1 MVRIICHLRY
11 LIRLFAIA
19 HAFLLIGVGPVAAR
33 DIFVD
38 NVAGDDLL
46 DGTLPT
52 NTSPG
57 IGPLHTITRALR
69 AAGPGDR
76 ISLANTGEPYRE
88 SVSLVGSRHSG
99 SAVGPFTIEGN
110 GAVMDGTAAVPPE
123 AWQWFRGDVFRFQPP
138 KKQFQQ
144 LFLDGLPA
152 VRHPAGT
159 QDGVAAQLQPMEWA
173 ETGGWIYFRVEE
185 GRLPQ
190 EYALGYSVWPVGITL
205 YKVEGVVIS
214 NLVVQGFR
222 IDGLNLNDA
231 TGPVVL
237 YNVTA
242 RFNGRSGVAIVG
254 ASEVDLQSC
263 TLEGN
268 GKSQLLLEGYAEAN
282 LSNCQISDASSPKW
296 EIRNG
301 AKLLIDG
308 NPAR

>member
-1 MVRIICHLRY
+1 MR
-11 LIRLFAIA
+11 LIAGFA
-19 HAFLLIGVGPVAAR
+19 VAVCSVVALVSGTLAR
-33 DIFVD
+33 DIYVD

-46 DGTLPT
+46 DGTQPT

-57 IGPLHTITRALR
+57 IGPLHTVTRALR
-69 AAGPGDR
+69 FAAAGDR
-76 ISLANTGEPYRE
+76 IILASTGEPYRE

-99 SAVGPFTIEGN
+99 NPVRPFTIEGN

-144 LFLDGLPA
+144 LLFLDGLPA

-159 QDGVAAQLQPMEWA
+159 QDGVAAQLQPKEWA

-190 EYALGYSVWPVGITL
+190 QYALGYSAWPVGITL

-231 TGPVVL
+231 RGPVVL

-254 ASEVDLQSC
+254 ASEADLQSC

-268 GKSQLLLEGYAEAN
+268 GKSQLLLEGYAEGN

-296 EIRNG
+296 EIHNG

-308 NPAR
+308 KPAR